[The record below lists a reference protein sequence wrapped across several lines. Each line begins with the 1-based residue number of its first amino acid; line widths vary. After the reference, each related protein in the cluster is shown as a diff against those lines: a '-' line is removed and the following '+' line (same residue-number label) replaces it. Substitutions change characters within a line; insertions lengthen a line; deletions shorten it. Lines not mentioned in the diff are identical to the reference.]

1 MSIIA
6 FRFADRGFNEPVRQ
20 IRKAK
25 AVPNPVSGSGDCSF
39 DGDSRKKKRQSVVNF
54 APSCC
59 KPRKPQSFPSATQL
73 DHPPPIPSPSSI
85 HQPSQQPSQQ
95 PPQEAKEDFF
105 HRLFLIISAS
115 GLFVA
120 LSKVSPVLLLLFVAY
135 LALCPAALSAF
146 SICPTNQHPS
156 PVASLLYH
164 HYCPTDLTLL
174 CRYRQKNCNLLSP
187 LTGIHPQPHYL
198 KTSTNPPSTNTTP
211 RLE

>member
-6 FRFADRGFNEPVRQ
+6 FRLADRGFNEPVRQ
-20 IRKAK
+20 IRKTK

-39 DGDSRKKKRQSVVNF
+39 DGGSRKKKRQSVVNF

-85 HQPSQQPSQQ
+85 HQPSQQP
-95 PPQEAKEDFF
+95 PQEAKEEF
-105 HRLFLIISAS
+105 
-115 GLFVA
+115 
-120 LSKVSPVLLLLFVAY
+120 SPSFSYNFCLWIVCRAFKGQSCLLLLFVAY
-135 LALCPAALSAF
+135 PALCPAALSAF

-156 PVASLLYH
+156 SVASLLYH